1 VIILI
6 VKKLIMTKNHKLKI
20 YKHNFGVD
28 EFAENSNQTPNFLE
42 MEQFYEQLD
51 VHVVEQNQ
59 IVHATYVGKT
69 NDHLLFEASLKD
81 YIRVENK
88 SAEAKYLINTNV
100 GDTVD
105 VLILNINNDDF
116 LVKGSIATIYETRA
130 HNTLLAL
137 EEGESVTSVVKSW
150 NPAGYTMEILYE
162 GVTLSGF
169 MPNTLAGINKLY
181 SPESIVGKTMQVM
194 IESFSREEGTY
205 IVSRRKYLQSLISE
219 EVKNLETGRVY
230 SGNVTGTTPFGVFIE
245 FNECLTGMIHKTN
258 LNPDWQERIAEIT
271 PGFEIDFYV
280 KEIIKDKIILTQ
292 ILRESLWDVIKVGQ
306 VLTGKVKDNK
316 QFGSLIYLD
325 NETIGLIQN
334 PNKSLSIG
342 EEVKVK
348 VTLVDRQNRK
358 IFLTQN

>member
-1 VIILI
+1 
-6 VKKLIMTKNHKLKI
+6 MTKNHKLKI
-20 YKHNFGVD
+20 YKHNFGID
-28 EFAENSNQTPNFLE
+28 EFTENNTQVPNFLE
-42 MEQFYEQLD
+42 MEKFYEQLD

-59 IVHATYVGKT
+59 IVPSIFIGKT

-88 SAEAKYLINTNV
+88 SAEAKYLINTNI
-100 GDTVD
+100 GDKVD
-105 VLILNINNDDF
+105 VLIVEVNNNNF
-116 LVKGSIATIYETRA
+116 LIKGSIASIYESRA
-130 HNTLLAL
+130 HKTLLSL
-137 EEGESVTSVVKSW
+137 EEGESVTAFVKSW
-150 NPAGYTMEILYE
+150 NPAGYTMEISYE
-162 GVTLSGF
+162 GITLSGF

-181 SPESIVGKTMQVM
+181 SPELIIGKTMQVM
-194 IESFSREEGTY
+194 IESFSRDEGTY
-205 IVSRRKYLQSLISE
+205 IVSRRRYLQSLISE

-245 FNECLTGMIHKTN
+245 FNGCLTGMIHKTN
-258 LNPDWQERIAEIT
+258 LNPDWQEKINEIT

-292 ILRESLWDVIKVGQ
+292 ILRESLWDIIKVGQ
-306 VLTGKVKDNK
+306 VLSGKVKDNK

-334 PNKSLSIG
+334 PSKSLSIG

-358 IFLTQN
+358 IFLSQN